1 MQVHPQETQSI
12 ESPIPM
18 DQTGLLEE
26 NFAEAIEAISAA
38 TDLPA
43 TKRAHWICSL
53 RQIAKALDVP
63 LENLAARW
71 MGVRL
76 RVSQLH
82 HARAGIEWKTLANH
96 KSNVK
101 AALLWFRD
109 ERGLPRRGTPVT
121 PEWHRLRCRIMDRSR
136 KAKLTGLIRFCS
148 LRGIGPQAVD
158 ETAVDTYMRYRAE
171 TTALAV
177 DNQARRAI
185 ARAWNSCITQIEGWP
200 SQRLIEPPLKSRER
214 LRWEDF
220 PAGLQHDL
228 ENHLLLLTK
237 PRRGADGRRLRP
249 CKLSTLRTKRG
260 DVVAYAKMAVR
271 SGTPVEQ
278 LSSFSALLDPDVV
291 ERTLDAY
298 WRKDGP
304 EPKTFTIDLSKKLAA
319 TARLL
324 DCLDSE
330 ALERLHDIR
339 ANLEQYRHGGL
350 TEKNLTLVRQVLTAE
365 VWREVVNLPGALM
378 VRARSL
384 RDQAP
389 TKAAV
394 TAQIAVAIAILTVAP
409 VRVGNLVSI
418 RLGEN
423 LIRPGGTQSPY
434 WLVFPLYDVKNRLDL
449 NFELPAWLTALI
461 DEYVQQFRCTLLRGT
476 NNACLFPTGSGR
488 HKTEL
493 LLSIQIKA
501 RIHKATGLQ
510 ITPHQFRHAAA
521 AIFLKHRPGEYETV
535 RRLLGHRNIR
545 TTVNFYC
552 GLETIHATEAFGRII
567 QQYVQF
573 SPDHA

>member
-1 MQVHPQETQSI
+1 MLIHPQETQSRGAA
-12 ESPIPM
+12 IPM
-18 DQTGLLEE
+18 DQTALLEE
-26 NFAEAIEAISAA
+26 SFADASRAISA
-38 TDLPA
+38 DRGLPA
-43 TKRAHWICSL
+43 STRTHWICSL
-53 RQIAKALDVP
+53 RQIAKVLDVP
-63 LENLAARW
+63 PENLAARW
-71 MGVRL
+71 IAVHW

-82 HARAGIEWKTLANH
+82 HARAGMAWKTLANH

-109 ERGLPRRGTPVT
+109 EQGLPRGGARLM
-121 PEWHRLRCRIMDRSR
+121 PEWRTLRVRLTDRRR
-136 KAKLTGLIRFCS
+136 KTTLSGLIRFCS
-148 LRGIGPQAVD
+148 LKRVQPATLEEAIVD
-158 ETAVDTYMRYRAE
+158 AYMLYRAE
-171 TTALAV
+171 NTALAA
-177 DNQARRAI
+177 DNKARRAI
-185 ARAWNSCITQIEGWP
+185 ARAWNSCIGQVNGWP
-200 SQRLIEPPLKSRER
+200 SQRLIEPPLKSREG

-260 DVVAYAKMAVR
+260 DLVAYAKMAVR
-271 SGTPVEQ
+271 SGTPLEQ
-278 LSSFSALLDPDVV
+278 LTSFSALLDPDVV

-378 VRARSL
+378 ARARSL

-461 DEYVQQFRCTLLRGT
+461 DEYVQQFRSTLLRGVYD
-476 NNACLFPTGSGR
+476 AFLFPSEAGG
-488 HKTEL
+488 HKSEH
-493 LLSIQIKA
+493 LLSIQISD
-501 RIHKATGLQ
+501 RIRKATGLH

-567 QQYVQF
+567 QQYVKS